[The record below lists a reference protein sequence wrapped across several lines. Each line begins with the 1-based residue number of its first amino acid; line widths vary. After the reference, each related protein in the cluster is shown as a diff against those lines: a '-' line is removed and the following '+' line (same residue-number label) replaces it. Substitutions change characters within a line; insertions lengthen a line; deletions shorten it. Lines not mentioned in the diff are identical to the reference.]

1 LAGEIAPIVWD
12 DKLFSPVF
20 PVPPVFMDAEDAG
33 KRCMAF
39 SFVFCQE
46 PAGTLDIRR
55 KSV

>member
-12 DKLFSPVF
+12 DRLFSPVF